1 MRGRARGEAMY
12 YDLLNHIKLEDLKDD
27 EKKNLQKKLE
37 ERKKQLQEVI
47 GHIDAGL
54 SRLK

>member
-1 MRGRARGEAMY
+1 MY
-12 YDLLNHIKLEDLKDD
+12 YDLFNHMKLEDLKDD

>member
-1 MRGRARGEAMY
+1 MY
-12 YDLLNHIKLEDLKDD
+12 YDLLNHIKVEDLKDD
-27 EKKNLQKKLE
+27 EKKNLQQKLQ

-54 SRLK
+54 ARLK

>member
-1 MRGRARGEAMY
+1 MRGRVRGEAMY
-12 YDLLNHIKLEDLKDD
+12 YDLFNHMKLEDLKDD